1 MNHSVAAAM
10 LMGLASGAL
19 TMPRSAV
26 YGNRLH
32 QERARHGSP
41 EHLERLRAAAAKRAR
56 KLAKAARC
64 SAVDGGGQ
72 HDR

>member
-19 TMPRSAV
+19 TMPRSAM

-32 QERARHGSP
+32 QERARQGSP
-41 EHLERLRAAAAKRAR
+41 EHFERLRAAAAKRAR
-56 KLAKAARC
+56 KLARAAR
-64 SAVDGGGQ
+64 SAGDTGDVKT
-72 HDR
+72 